1 MTSTPRRWI
10 EIVTPRASHPMIAA
24 QLRSIGAAAP
34 GLLAC
39 SSMAGSDRLFRDEAV
54 ALHAGEGDELGDV
67 VRFEPKW
74 ARLVTSVLVSAVVAF
89 LARGG
94 CAMVAEARLAS
105 VRAERTLDGATVRL
119 STATGRTARHYDL

>member
-1 MTSTPRRWI
+1 MTSTQRRWI
-10 EIVTPRASHPMIAA
+10 EIVTPRASHPMIVA

-39 SSMAGSDRLFRDEAV
+39 SFMAGSDRLFRDEAV
-54 ALHAGEGDELGDV
+54 AHHAGENDELGDV

-89 LARGG
+89 FVLIAVVG
-94 CAMVAEARLAS
+94 
-105 VRAERTLDGATVRL
+105 VRL
-119 STATGRTARHYDL
+119 STATGRTARLYDL